1 MGTSPKGTLMTIY
14 VLDTETTGVTN
25 HPTHGHPQIIELAL
39 IPLEK
44 ELTSLKKKVV
54 EAKDINSF
62 LELVEELACSG
73 EATRFK
79 PSMQIHRKA
88 VEVHGI
94 KMLDLLKEPKSE
106 TLKLPEVEYML
117 GHNIQYDY
125 RCLGKPEGIKLICT
139 LSLARKMDKKFG
151 IGFKNHKQDDL
162 LLHFYGETIR
172 SLVTGHHAALY
183 DCVKCLL
190 LLVKLLE
197 YVPNIKT
204 YEELYEFQQLL
215 KAKK

>member
-1 MGTSPKGTLMTIY
+1 MTIY

-25 HPTHGHPQIIELAL
+25 HKIHGHPQVIELAL
-39 IPLEK
+39 IKLSEK
-44 ELTSLKKKVV
+44 ITPIKETIEK
-54 EAKDINSF
+54 AKDSISF
-62 LELVEELACSG
+62 LNMIESLATSG
-73 EATRFK
+73 KATRYK

-94 KMLDLLKEPKSE
+94 KMLKLLKEPKSE
-106 TLKLPEVEYML
+106 TLELPKDVKYL
-117 GHNIQYDY
+117 VGHNIQYDY

-139 LSLARKMDKKFG
+139 LSLARQIDKKFG

-162 LLHFYGETIR
+162 LLYFYGEDVR
-172 SLVTGHHAALY
+172 ELVTGHHAALY

-197 YVPNIKT
+197 YIPNIST
-204 YEELYEFQQLL
+204 YEELYMFQQTLK
-215 KAKK
+215 KAK